1 MCNLHKKLERLTGH
15 AEWLRE
21 DNLNNHTTVKKVA
34 LLFNENTAETQGAFW
49 WLDMIEWEVGNV
61 PEGATMRWRAQF
73 C

>member
-1 MCNLHKKLERLTGH
+1 MCNLHKKLERSTGH

-21 DNLNNHTTVKKVA
+21 DNLNNHTIVKKVA

-61 PEGATMRWRAQF
+61 PKGATMRWRAQF